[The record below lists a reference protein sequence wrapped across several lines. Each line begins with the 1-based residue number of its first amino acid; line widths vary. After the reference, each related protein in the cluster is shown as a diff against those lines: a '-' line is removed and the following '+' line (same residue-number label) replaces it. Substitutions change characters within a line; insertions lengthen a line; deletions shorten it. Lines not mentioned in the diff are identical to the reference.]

1 VGTTNLEES
10 LGVLGVEL
18 EKLSGGTS
26 DLGEGKL
33 NSPDLPLV
41 PETVLSS
48 ELEGGKT
55 GESEESERRREGVE
69 ESRFFDKGKDEEQA
83 ECQNARTRKWKGLRR
98 DWCGPVEAT

>member
-1 VGTTNLEES
+1 MGTTDLEES

-18 EKLSGGTS
+18 EKLSGGSS

-48 ELEGGKT
+48 ELEGGEDG
-55 GESEESERRREGVE
+55 GERGEREEGGRRGVE
-69 ESRFFDKGKDEEQA
+69 IF
-83 ECQNARTRKWKGLRR
+83 
-98 DWCGPVEAT
+98 

>member
-18 EKLSGGTS
+18 EKLSGGSS

-48 ELEGGKT
+48 ELEVGRARRAREGGK
-55 GESEESERRREGVE
+55 ESKSRDFSTREKMKN
-69 ESRFFDKGKDEEQA
+69 RQ
-83 ECQNARTRKWKGLRR
+83 CQNARTRKWKGLRR